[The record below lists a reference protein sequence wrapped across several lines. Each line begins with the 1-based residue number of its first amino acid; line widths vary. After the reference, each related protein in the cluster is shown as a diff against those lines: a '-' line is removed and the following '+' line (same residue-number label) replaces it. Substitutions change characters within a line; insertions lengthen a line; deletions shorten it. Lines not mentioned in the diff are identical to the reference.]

1 MGHSRWF
8 AVKAGKNNSASG
20 LDCFADLKVTPSGRY
35 LLNLRSSRDRSAE
48 MNGLVNATLRE

>member
-1 MGHSRWF
+1 M
-8 AVKAGKNNSASG
+8 KAGKKNSASG